1 MMITDDF
8 GNQVTPPRP
17 KTINERLDDGDARMA
32 AIELDLAANTKATQ
46 ELVKSVA
53 GVIEFFLMFTGAAK
67 TLDLLGRAAKP
78 MGYILGVLTGAVTL
92 WLAVKAAI
100 WGGGMR

>member
-1 MMITDDF
+1 MITDDY
-8 GNQVTPPRP
+8 GNQVSPPRP
-17 KTINERLDDGDARMA
+17 KTIYERLDDGDTRMA
-32 AIELDLAANTKATQ
+32 AIELDLAANTQATQ

-53 GVIEFFLMFTGAAK
+53 GLIEFFSAFTGAAK
-67 TLDLLGRAAKP
+67 ALEMLGRMAKP